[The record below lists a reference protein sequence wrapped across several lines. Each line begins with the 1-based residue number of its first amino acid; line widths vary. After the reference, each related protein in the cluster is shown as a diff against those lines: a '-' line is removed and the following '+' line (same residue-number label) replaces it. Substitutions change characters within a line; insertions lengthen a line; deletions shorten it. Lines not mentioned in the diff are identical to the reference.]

1 MSPGSIVFDRMF
13 HGTEE
18 TQEKIDS
25 QYGSDSGAG
34 FVVVLHEPATFTVQ
48 VLLPQEV
55 VRGLK
60 QITARIVDAG
70 KAAAVPKGSPAE
82 CSLAP

>member
-1 MSPGSIVFDRMF
+1 MF

-18 TQEKIDS
+18 TQEKKDS

-48 VLLPQEV
+48 VLLPQEA
-55 VRGLK
+55 VRDLK
-60 QITARIVDAG
+60 RISARIVE
-70 KAAAVPKGSPAE
+70 KGTGVTPLEVLEAQ
-82 CSLAP
+82 CRIGP